1 VPKQRRRQAADTRER
16 RKMRQLMAGLLFVL
30 LLSQAAQATAAPVG
44 FTFRKGE
51 KLTYAV
57 DLRTSGSAPGK
68 GTYES
73 DLSGEAVFETLK
85 VRPDGTAEV
94 RMTCSGKGKMVAGSG
109 SLAYEETAVAPILL
123 LVKPDGAI
131 SEFRDLNGHKTYLI
145 KAGFDLLNAGA
156 GLRMYLVGTY
166 TMFGLQLPSKT
177 PAPGGKWTG
186 AHKAEHGSGAGGG
199 FDLSKMKV
207 ELKSE
212 PILFSLAGTSK
223 YHEVAC
229 LTISSPSAVRFD
241 MPGNPHGVAGTW
253 YFDAASGR
261 VVGFESHLKQWG
273 TDKVDFDYT
282 VSLTEVKP

>member
-1 VPKQRRRQAADTRER
+1 MRR
-16 RKMRQLMAGLLFVL
+16 LMAGVCFVL
-30 LLSQAAQATAAPVG
+30 LFSQVVQATAAPVG

-57 DLRTSGSAPGK
+57 ELRTSGSAAGK
-68 GTYES
+68 GTYKG
-73 DLSGEAVFETLK
+73 DLSGEAVFEALK

-94 RMTCSGKGKMVAGSG
+94 KMTCSGKGKMVAGSE
-109 SLAYEETAVAPILL
+109 SVAYEETPVAPILL
-123 LVKPDGAI
+123 LVKPNGTI

-145 KAGFDLLNAGA
+145 KAGFDLLNAGV
-156 GLRMYLVGTY
+156 GLRMYLVGMY
-166 TMFGLQLPSKT
+166 TVFGLQLPSKT

-186 AHKAEHGSGAGGG
+186 AHKTEHGSGSGEG

-207 ELKSE
+207 ELESE
-212 PILFSLAGTSK
+212 PIVFHLAGTNE

-241 MPGNPHGVAGTW
+241 MPGNPHGVTGTW
-253 YFDAASGR
+253 YFDAANGR
-261 VVGFESHLKQWG
+261 VVGFESYLKQWG

-282 VSLTEVKP
+282 VSLTKVEL